1 MSCPAIPYTLFPLAD
16 GAMLVRRLLA
26 LALLALLAA
35 CSGNITAA
43 DDQTENRG
51 GTMVTSGG

>member
-1 MSCPAIPYTLFPLAD
+1 
-16 GAMLVRRLLA
+16 MLVRRLLA

>member
-1 MSCPAIPYTLFPLAD
+1 
-16 GAMLVRRLLA
+16 MLVRRLLA

-35 CSGNITAA
+35 CGESITAA
-43 DDQTENRG
+43 EEGESRG